1 MRKQQ
6 DTNCNV
12 FFFKPMIKVVY
23 IFGMVKS
30 LLVMSDKQVKR
41 YVTYFAYTVI
51 TLCAILLN

>member
-1 MRKQQ
+1 M
-6 DTNCNV
+6 